1 MVVAR
6 SPFARRSPIVATVT
20 STPTTSSGGDPAAE
34 TSGKPPR
41 ARLTKS
47 TWAKLA
53 FAAVVLLFVVFA
65 VDVLLLL
72 FASILL
78 AILLR
83 SLAVPLAA
91 RLHISPRWAVLVVV
105 VLLAVSLSTIAWVI
119 APSIGEQVRELRA
132 SLPQALQ
139 RLQEELSRFVWLEVF
154 LDTANQ
160 VDGTGAAP
168 PAASG
173 VGGAFSGTLTAL
185 GHAVFAIVIALYL
198 AADPRPYVEGTVRL
212 FPLAHRAHVR
222 EVLHAIG
229 NTLRWWLFGKAIS
242 MALVGTA
249 VFIGLLVLGVKMAAA
264 LALIAALLDFI
275 PNIGPLLAFIPAALF
290 ALLQGPTQVFYV
302 ALLYGAIQALE
313 GYVLTPLI
321 ERRTVELPPALT
333 LTALLVGALFF
344 GWLGLLL
351 AAPLTA
357 ALLTTVQMV
366 YVEDTLG
373 ERDAR

>member
-1 MVVAR
+1 M
-6 SPFARRSPIVATVT
+6 ATVT
-20 STPTTSSGGDPAAE
+20 ATRTTSSTSDPSAD

-41 ARLTKS
+41 ARLTKR

-83 SLAVPLAA
+83 SLAEPLAA

-105 VLLAVSLSTIAWVI
+105 ALLAVSLSVIAWVI

-139 RLQEELSRFVWLEVF
+139 RLQQELSRFVWLEVF

-168 PAASG
+168 PQVASR
-173 VGGAFSGTLTAL
+173 VTGAISGTLTAL

-198 AADPRPYVEGTVRL
+198 AADPRPYVEGIVRL
-212 FPLAHRAHVR
+212 FPPAHRARAR

-229 NTLRWWLFGKAIS
+229 DTLRWWLFGKAIS

-249 VFIGLLVLGVKMAAA
+249 VFIGLLALGVKMAAA

-302 ALLYGAIQALE
+302 ALLYGAVQTVEA
-313 GYVLTPLI
+313 YVLTPLI

-357 ALLTTVQMV
+357 ALLVTVQMV